1 MTSTPRS
8 RLCAKQNSFPFNNFG
23 QMKRVTKQQNI
34 TAKYTHLPLVI
45 TRFTV
50 SESCPGEK
58 DTKELLKSFIQLS
71 ENALWRALCH
81 VRPVKCPVL

>member
-1 MTSTPRS
+1 
-8 RLCAKQNSFPFNNFG
+8 
-23 QMKRVTKQQNI
+23 MKRVTKQQNI